1 MNTLSYSLQLANA
14 AFMGPMRA
22 SVGAVSGLT
31 QQLSNVGNIITGFA
45 SLPGAIA
52 TLVEPFTKPVTLSAD
67 LEALETS
74 FKSLLKSAPA
84 AKSMVADLI
93 KFADVTPFDPMPVAA
108 TGKALLAFGF
118 AAKSVKPLLQD
129 IGDLAA
135 GMDKPLEEVGDAFG
149 RMKAGQF
156 GEAFEAFR
164 RFGLSVQD
172 FKSEGLVFDKGGS
185 FQGSAE
191 QALEATRR
199 IIRRK
204 FGGGMADLSTTFKGL
219 FSTFSG
225 YWDALQRD
233 FGKPIMQALKPA
245 LEDGTG
251 LLKQWSPIAA
261 DFGQK
266 IATAITTLRGLFQQG
281 NLTQAIQLGLTIAG
295 KEMVNILFAGINGVS
310 KAFFTALGQGASIL
324 QSIFSNTSLMEGLKM
339 AFRGLGLMLKAEL
352 LEGAAAL
359 ADILPGQGKKG
370 NALRDFAN
378 QERQGAGQNLDLAGM
393 LIKNAD
399 LGGLIQKS
407 LTGMQLTGSAF
418 QAGFQGAGS
427 VLPTGTEQ
435 AALQTLLTGAQTA
448 GQGLQSIAEMARAAR
463 ESLAPLATTRFI
475 PESNPNGITNRRET
489 LLNPQAMERLLNPGA
504 KSDGDNLAQRL
515 ADRILNGGPLQAL
528 LTAAQR
534 IVDNTN
540 PAAAAGA
547 TF

>member
-22 SVGAVSGLT
+22 SVGAVGGLT
-31 QQLSNVGNIITGFA
+31 KQLSNVGNIITGFA
-45 SLPGAIA
+45 SLPGAIT
-52 TLVEPFTKPVTLSAD
+52 TLIEPLTKPITLSAD
-67 LEALETS
+67 LESLETS

-84 AKSMVADLI
+84 AKAMVADLI

-118 AAKSVKPLLQD
+118 AAKQIKPILSD

-233 FGKPIMQALKPA
+233 FGQPIMQALKPA
-245 LEDGTG
+245 LEEGTG
-251 LLKQWSPIAA
+251 LLKQWSPIAK
-261 DFGQK
+261 DFGEK

-295 KEMVNILFAGINGVS
+295 KELVNILFAGINGTVS
-310 KAFFTALGQGASIL
+310 ALATGMGQAAQIFGK
-324 QSIFSNTSLMEGLKM
+324 IFSDENLMQGLKFSM
-339 AFRGLGLMLKAEL
+339 IGIARTFKAEMF
-352 LEGAAAL
+352 EVL
-359 ADILPGQGKKG
+359 ASLAEIIPGQGGKAAG
-370 NALRDFAN
+370 FRADASDTRHSAEAAFNFA
-378 QERQGAGQNLDLAGM
+378 GDLF
-393 LIKNAD
+393 KNAD
-399 LGGLIQKS
+399 LGGIVRDAFKAV
-407 LTGMQLTGSAF
+407 QLTGSAF
-418 QAGFQGAGS
+418 QGGYNSAGS
-427 VLPTGTEQ
+427 VLPTGKEQ
-435 AALQTLLTGAQTA
+435 AALQ
-448 GQGLQSIAEMARAAR
+448 
-463 ESLAPLATTRFI
+463 
-475 PESNPNGITNRRET
+475 
-489 LLNPQAMERLLNPGA
+489 
-504 KSDGDNLAQRL
+504 
-515 ADRILNGGPLQAL
+515 AL
-528 LTAAQR
+528 LTKAETIMSQSAPGADAEAAKQTAANTR
-534 IVDNTN
+534 GMVQSIDGIVGNLRLISDQVTSWQ
-540 PAAAAGA
+540 AAGA
-547 TF
+547 FV